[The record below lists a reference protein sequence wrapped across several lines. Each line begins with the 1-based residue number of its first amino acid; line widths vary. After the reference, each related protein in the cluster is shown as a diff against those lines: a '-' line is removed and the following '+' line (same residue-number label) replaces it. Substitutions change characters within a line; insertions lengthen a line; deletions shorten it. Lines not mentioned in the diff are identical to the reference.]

1 MLVPAPVDQ
10 LLREAGGFPPYHRW
24 HTLHLKMNRR
34 NKLAKLLIE
43 DAKAKYTLQ
52 EYTYQKYAY
61 KNGFKATYVDKDV
74 FASGLIHVTQLLP
87 PDKDHS
93 CDYSYSCLSGRKPKV
108 SGLQCDIVMQGV
120 M

>member
-1 MLVPAPVDQ
+1 M
-10 LLREAGGFPPYHRW
+10 
-24 HTLHLKMNRR
+24 
-34 NKLAKLLIE
+34 
-43 DAKAKYTLQ
+43 Q

-93 CDYSYSCLSGRKPKV
+93 CDFSYSCISGRMPKV
-108 SGLQCDIVMQGV
+108 SGLQGDRNAGCDVGKGKAKSGSPTYFMSVGEPDWIQSC
-120 M
+120 